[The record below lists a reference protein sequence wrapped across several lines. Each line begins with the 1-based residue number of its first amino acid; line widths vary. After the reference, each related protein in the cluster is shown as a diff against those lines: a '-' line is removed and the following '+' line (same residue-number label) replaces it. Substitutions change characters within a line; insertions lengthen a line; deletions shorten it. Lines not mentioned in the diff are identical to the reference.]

1 MFEPTE
7 PLLMFGTQMTVKLR
21 QLTINEI
28 NQYSHKQLSDAFID
42 PKRKKNGKRAGSS
55 VDESTTPPA
64 QTMLT
69 FNTCEGPSINQSVIN
84 NLCTG
89 VTADSITVTPEL
101 PKIL

>member
-42 PKRKKNGKRAGSS
+42 PKRKKNNGKRAGSS
-55 VDESTTPPA
+55 VVHDASRSDDA
-64 QTMLT
+64 YLQHLR
-69 FNTCEGPSINQSVIN
+69 GPSINQSIIYVQ
-84 NLCTG
+84 G
-89 VTADSITVTPEL
+89 
-101 PKIL
+101 